1 MGSSKS
7 FRFFVVIVLLVL
19 YDGAFAE
26 DDPPG
31 GFDGDER
38 DALMALKIEL
48 NNSFLKHNWTS
59 IMCYL
64 NNTPNWYGVQCSN
77 GRVTEILLE
86 NMNLTGKLRVD
97 ALFNLTQLSVLSLKN
112 NSIYGRMMDFSY
124 NPRLTRI
131 DLSSNN
137 FHGPISPSVLT
148 LSLLESLQ
156 LENNRLNGSIPDLN
170 QSTLKQFNVS
180 NNNLSGEI
188 PNTPVLR
195 SFDASSYNGNRRLC
209 GPPSSTPCSGR
220 SLASGSNGDK
230 PNNSTDTNDDSDKS
244 SWVSRLAAPLIVV
257 NVVGAVV
264 VLFLFMIYCKKSR
277 KLKRD
282 MKRKPLAQDKE
293 ENYESKIEMGEK
305 SVVGGE
311 EKVGQLTFME
321 DVGVFELGDLLKA
334 SAEGLGKGNFGNSY
348 KARLD
353 DGRNV
358 VVKRLRDLKP
368 FTSDEFVKELEAIAD
383 HKHPNLLPLLAFY
396 YSEGEKLLVY
406 KYAPQGNLYNRL
418 HGGRGTKDRVPFRWN
433 SRLSVARGVAR
444 ALEYLHRNT
453 KSQSIV
459 PHGNLK
465 SLNVLLDENDMVLVS
480 DYGFASIIAL
490 PIAAQRMVSFKSP
503 EYVHA
508 KKVSRKSDV
517 WSYGCLLLE
526 LLTGRISSN
535 SAPPDVN
542 GVDLCSWVHRAVRE
556 EWTAEIF
563 DLEAAAPRSASH
575 GMLKLLQLAV
585 RCCDKSPERRPE
597 MAQVVQEVD
606 SIKLVVDSEEED
618 DSLDPSLTDD
628 SMSASERSMSIG
640 GER

>member
-1 MGSSKS
+1 MLQINLLVLFFNNESGISREYLPTHQRDYHPKYFADKPTKPWFTLICIMGSSKS
-7 FRFFVVIVLLVL
+7 FRFFIVIVLVVL

-26 DDPPG
+26 DDPLG

-48 NNSFLKHNWTS
+48 KNSFLKHNWTS

-77 GRVTEILLE
+77 GRVTGILLE

-112 NSIYGRMMDFSY
+112 NSIYGRMMDFSC
-124 NPRLTRI
+124 NSRLTRI

-170 QSTLKQFNVS
+170 QFTLKQFNVS
-180 NNNLSGEI
+180 NNNLSGKI
-188 PNTPVLR
+188 PNTPVLL
-195 SFDASSYNGNRRLC
+195 SFDASSYNGNTGLC

-220 SLASGSNGDK
+220 SLTSDSNGDK
-230 PNNSTDTNDDSDKS
+230 PNNSTHTNDDSNKS
-244 SWVSRLAAPLIVV
+244 SWESRFAAPLIVV
-257 NVVGAVV
+257 NVVGAAV

-277 KLKRD
+277 KLMKD
-282 MKRKPLAQDKE
+282 LKRKPLAQDEE

-305 SVVGGE
+305 SSKSVDYG
-311 EKVGQLTFME
+311 TFLVIQNVMNI
-321 DVGVFELGDLLKA
+321 LLF
-334 SAEGLGKGNFGNSY
+334 LYTN
-348 KARLD
+348 
-353 DGRNV
+353 
-358 VVKRLRDLKP
+358 LRP
-368 FTSDEFVKELEAIAD
+368 SIFM
-383 HKHPNLLPLLAFY
+383 
-396 YSEGEKLLVY
+396 
-406 KYAPQGNLYNRL
+406 API
-418 HGGRGTKDRVPFRWN
+418 GGRGTKDRVPFRWS

-465 SLNVLLDENDMVLVS
+465 SLNVLLDENDVVLVS

-503 EYVHA
+503 EYVQA

-563 DLEAAAPRSASH
+563 DLEAAAQRSACH
-575 GMLKLLQLAV
+575 GMLKLLRLAV

-606 SIKLVVDSEEED
+606 SIKPVIDSEEED
-618 DSLDPSLTDD
+618 DSLDRSLTDD
-628 SMSASERSMSIG
+628 SMSASERSMSIE

>member
-7 FRFFVVIVLLVL
+7 FRFLIVMVLVVLHS
-19 YDGAFAE
+19 GAFAE

-31 GFDGDER
+31 GFDADER

-48 NNSFLKHNWTS
+48 NSPFLRHNWTS

-77 GRVTEILLE
+77 GRVTGILLE

-131 DLSSNN
+131 DLSRNN

-156 LENNRLNGSIPDLN
+156 LENNRLNGSIGDLN

-188 PNTPVLR
+188 PNTPVLQ
-195 SFDASSYNGNRRLC
+195 SFDASSYNGNTGLC
-209 GPPSSTPCSGR
+209 GPPSSIPCSGR

-230 PNNSTDTNDDSDKS
+230 PNNSTNTKDDSNKS
-244 SWVSRLAAPLIVV
+244 SSWASRFAAPLIVV
-257 NVVGAVV
+257 NVV
-264 VLFLFMIYCKKSR
+264 
-277 KLKRD
+277 
-282 MKRKPLAQDKE
+282 
-293 ENYESKIEMGEK
+293 
-305 SVVGGE
+305 
-311 EKVGQLTFME
+311 
-321 DVGVFELGDLLKA
+321 
-334 SAEGLGKGNFGNSY
+334 
-348 KARLD
+348 
-353 DGRNV
+353 
-358 VVKRLRDLKP
+358 
-368 FTSDEFVKELEAIAD
+368 
-383 HKHPNLLPLLAFY
+383 
-396 YSEGEKLLVY
+396 
-406 KYAPQGNLYNRL
+406 
-418 HGGRGTKDRVPFRWN
+418 GGRGTKDRVPFRWS
-433 SRLSVARGVAR
+433 SRLSIARGVAR

-563 DLEAAAPRSASH
+563 DLEATAQRSACH

-606 SIKLVVDSEEED
+606 SIKPVVDSEDED
-618 DSLDPSLTDD
+618 DSLDRSLTDN

-640 GER
+640 DER